1 MDGVELRASTSTL
14 LLVSMSRI
22 RRIVVTCNLRGVHG
36 PVAAV
41 DILTRPTLGAPRRAL
56 FPRRRWRA
64 ASSPFSFLAKTVSF
78 CDLLMARAPHLSSK
92 CVQPLAGDADV
103 RCSVR
108 AKRGRERVSVSST

>member
-64 ASSPFSFLAKTVSF
+64 VFLGLIT
-78 CDLLMARAPHLSSK
+78 
-92 CVQPLAGDADV
+92 
-103 RCSVR
+103 
-108 AKRGRERVSVSST
+108 